1 MNSNAHSQAIVDE
14 VTEEMKVAM
23 KAKETAKLNTIRLIR
38 SAFTNAAID
47 LKTKKL
53 SDEQVR
59 SDVACASDRGDCS
72 LTFSIIKAQTVLK
85 KMAKMRKESIDMF
98 EKGGA
103 TDRADAERA
112 ELQLIERWLPS
123 MASEE
128 QVREWVKEAIHE
140 AGPNNMGKVMGALMK
155 AHKAEVD
162 GGMAQKIVKE
172 ELANLT

>member
-1 MNSNAHSQAIVDE
+1 M
-14 VTEEMKVAM
+14 EEMKIAM
-23 KAKETAKLNTIRLIR
+23 KAKDTARLNTIRLIR
-38 SAFTNAAID
+38 SSFSNAAID
-47 LKTKKL
+47 LKTEKL
-53 SDEQVR
+53 SDEQ
-59 SDVACASDRGDCS
+59 
-72 LTFSIIKAQTVLK
+72 AQTVLK

-112 ELQLIERWLPS
+112 ELEVIERWLPS

-128 QVREWVKEAIHE
+128 KVREWVKEAIEE
-140 AGPNNMGKVMGALMK
+140 AGPDNMGKVMGALMK

-172 ELANLT
+172 ELAALS